1 LSGAAGDGSVLQK
14 LRPRGGFLDAV
25 VSRVGDVDAAVGC
38 LCYKG
43 RSVEL
48 TVARS
53 PRAPFANEYP
63 FREEAARKLAG
74 NKGDDRFTDPV
85 KGLIEKEK
93 RNLEKTTERVKRSY
107 RP

>member
-1 LSGAAGDGSVLQK
+1 M
-14 LRPRGGFLDAV
+14 
-25 VSRVGDVDAAVGC
+25 
-38 LCYKG
+38 
-43 RSVEL
+43 
-48 TVARS
+48 ARKKDTDI
-53 PRAPFANEYP
+53 
-63 FREEAARKLAG
+63 EEAARKLAD

>member
-1 LSGAAGDGSVLQK
+1 M
-14 LRPRGGFLDAV
+14 
-25 VSRVGDVDAAVGC
+25 
-38 LCYKG
+38 
-43 RSVEL
+43 
-48 TVARS
+48 ARKKDTDI
-53 PRAPFANEYP
+53 
-63 FREEAARKLAG
+63 EEAARKLAG